1 MSNNVKLQ
9 VLLRAV
15 DQASRPFKSIRT
27 ASRSL
32 SGDIRE
38 TQKSL
43 RELNGHAS
51 RIEGF
56 RKTSAQLAVT
66 GHALEKARQEAEAL
80 ATQFKNTERPTRAQ
94 AKVLES
100 AKRAAEDLQAKYNR
114 LTDSVKRQQREL
126 AVVGINTRN
135 LARDEQGLKNRISET
150 TAQLNRQR
158 DALARVSAQQAKLNA
173 VKQRY
178 QEASYLKVGEN
189 FELMGTGFTELNE
202 DPGAQT
208 TSKKYIND
216 KSSTSSIT
224 SYEGEHGFTADQIPS
239 EKVIKDLVSIGKE
252 RKTGADAERE
262 FVRVDLDEKVEGD
275 TTGTVFKARMFTVA
289 AEISSFSDNDG
300 ELQVEGTLHDKGDP
314 VMGKFDTKTKTFTPD
329 SATE

>member
-1 MSNNVKLQ
+1 M
-9 VLLRAV
+9 AE
-15 DQASRPFKSIRT
+15 T
-27 ASRSL
+27 AS
-32 SGDIRE
+32 
-38 TQKSL
+38 
-43 RELNGHAS
+43 
-51 RIEGF
+51 
-56 RKTSAQLAVT
+56 KT
-66 GHALEKARQEAEAL
+66 
-80 ATQFKNTERPTRAQ
+80 
-94 AKVLES
+94 
-100 AKRAAEDLQAKYNR
+100 
-114 LTDSVKRQQREL
+114 
-126 AVVGINTRN
+126 
-135 LARDEQGLKNRISET
+135 
-150 TAQLNRQR
+150 
-158 DALARVSAQQAKLNA
+158 

-189 FELMGTGFTELNE
+189 FELMGTGF
-202 DPGAQT
+202 
-208 TSKKYIND
+208 
-216 KSSTSSIT
+216 T

-314 VMGKFDTKTKTFTPD
+314 VMGKFDIKTKTFTPD